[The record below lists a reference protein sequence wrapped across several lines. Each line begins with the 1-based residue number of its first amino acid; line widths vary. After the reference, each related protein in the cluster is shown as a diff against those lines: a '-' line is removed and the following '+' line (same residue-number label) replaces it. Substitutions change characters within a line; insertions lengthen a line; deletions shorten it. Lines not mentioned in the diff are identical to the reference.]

1 MPKFDVFDRSDD
13 LRGARLI
20 EASAGTGKTF
30 SLIEIV
36 KRLVTEQP
44 DPVDITRLLLV
55 TFTNAAT
62 NELSERLK
70 AGLEEMLRKESDAG
84 VIERLEQALEHF
96 DDACIFTIHGFCRK
110 MLTEYT
116 FVHGGVYGVELQL
129 EDDQMRRQVVDEFVR
144 DQVRRLPEECVME
157 LVGLQTALSQLLKDM
172 TGRDVL
178 LPYRVVPDDGSPL
191 AESLKEFPEWATR
204 RLSELKTQAGV
215 MSGDEMLALM
225 SRKVR
230 EVPEFARTVRE
241 RFDAVLIDE
250 FQDTDSV
257 QYAAFH
263 ELFLQG
269 ENRPRHVIF
278 VGDPKQAIYRFRR
291 AELETYIRARNDIGP
306 GNVYTLENNYRTTRA
321 LIDVF
326 NLFFG
331 SGDPANP
338 SRSFFSDDILYRPVG
353 CGNHEKTPVLE
364 QGEDGKLRPLPVF
377 EVLYDRAAE
386 VNPEEAEELAKGSV
400 DKLRALEDEWVASDI
415 DRLING
421 RCFLGDRRVQPSD
434 IAILVSQRDHADGVI
449 EALRSRR
456 IPVCLSSNK
465 DVFKTEQASEILA
478 ILRVMEEPTDLQLL
492 AAARTSRIF
501 GDTLKTFG
509 ADQEAIVRA
518 QMDIRETLARFR
530 QAGLTAAFTF
540 LFERR
545 SVVERLMPLKTGRQ
559 YLRNYRHVLELL
571 QEQTQTLPALAGLIR
586 WFESEK
592 SSEECPENRHLRI
605 ESDERLVTVETIH
618 ASKGLE
624 YPIVYLVRA
633 SADCKPRKISA
644 GFFKAE
650 ESGGP
655 ALEMVLDPSG
665 IPENQ
670 VKNEALKQMQEEA
683 RKAYVAMTR
692 ATSRLVLPMMQK
704 RKNDGAPYL
713 TTARNIYWEVATGQ
727 PMLADAAEAES
738 KFGIVFDRIRAAV
751 KADLPEICRDLSVV
765 AGVDFPETNADARV
779 ADLVRITHP
788 LNLPGIKVKD
798 DGDDSEVPVYAVDA
812 SVCVPSTWSTT
823 SFSALRRG
831 AAQAMPEQS
840 PDPVEEEM
848 PQEASETALTEEQK
862 RDIVHLKGGTQIGT
876 MLHEIFERTDF
887 EDVLRKSEIDFEAH
901 VDRLLRPY
909 QELLGEEYAHALPAV
924 TEMARNVLGA
934 ELPGGVVLARVP
946 MSQRYSELEF
956 DLSVNGPDPGRQV
969 LTEKRL
975 IDLLR
980 ILSEAHAVDPGYT
993 PDYLAPG
1000 AINGFIK
1007 GFIDLFFYAKGKY
1020 WVIDWKSN
1028 WVAASARGY
1037 TQAAMARQMS
1047 HHCYRLQYLIYL
1059 VAVMRFLRSRLG
1071 PQVDVYDRMGGAV
1084 YLFIRGVRK
1093 GSPGQGIVFDRP
1105 RRAVLECLDDAL
1117 RHGYSEEAV
1126 RQYAAEVR
1134 KEEKHD

>member
-1 MPKFDVFDRSDD
+1 MPEFNVFDKSDD

-30 SLIEIV
+30 SLVEIV
-36 KRLVTEQP
+36 KRLVAQQD

-62 NELSERLK
+62 NELSTRLK
-70 AGLEEMLRKESDAG
+70 AGLEEKLRQETDADATA
-84 VIERLEQALEHF
+84 RLEQALEHF

-116 FVHGGVYGVELQL
+116 FVHGGSYGVELQL
-129 EDDQMRRQVVDEFVR
+129 EDDQMRQQVVDEFVR
-144 DQVRRLPEECVME
+144 DKVRSLPEESVMA
-157 LVGLQTALSQLLKDM
+157 LVGLQEALSLLLKDM
-172 TGRDVL
+172 TGRDSA
-178 LPYRVVPDDGSPL
+178 LPFRVVPDDGSPI
-191 AESLKEFPEWATR
+191 AECLKEFPGWAAK
-204 RLSELKTQAGV
+204 RLFELKTQAGV

-225 SRKVR
+225 ARKVR
-230 EVPEFARTVRE
+230 EVPEFARAVRE

-257 QYAAFH
+257 QYAAFR

-291 AELETYIRARNDIGP
+291 AELETYIRARNEI
-306 GNVYTLENNYRTTRA
+306 GNVYTLGNNYRTTRA
-321 LIDVF
+321 LLDVF

-331 SGDPANP
+331 NGNSDKP

-353 CGNHEKTPVLE
+353 CGNPAKTPVLE
-364 QGEDGKLRPLPVF
+364 QGEDGTLRPLPVF
-377 EVLYDRAAE
+377 EVLF
-386 VNPEEAEELAKGSV
+386 NQEETSEEEKELARGSV
-400 DKLRALEDEWVASDI
+400 DQLRALEDEWIASDI

-421 RCFLGDRRVQPSD
+421 KCFLGAQRVKPSD
-434 IAILVSQRDHADGVI
+434 IAILVSKREQANGVI

-456 IPVCLSSNK
+456 IPVCLSSNE
-465 DVFKTEQASEILA
+465 DVFKTEQADEILA
-478 ILRVMEEPTDLQLL
+478 ILKVMEDPTDLQML

-509 ADQEAIVRA
+509 ADQDAIVQA
-518 QMDIRETLARFR
+518 QVDVRETLERYR
-530 QAGLTAAFTF
+530 HAGLTAAFTF

-545 SVVERLMPLKTGRQ
+545 TVVKRLMPLKMGRQ

-592 SSEECPENRHLRI
+592 ASDECPENRHLRI

-624 YPIVYLVRA
+624 YPIVYLAHA
-633 SADCKPRKISA
+633 SAKLNPRAVKP

-650 ESGGP
+650 ESGCP
-655 ALEMVLDPSG
+655 VLEMVLDAG
-665 IPENQ
+665 AIPEEQIESEN
-670 VKNEALKQMQEEA
+670 LKQMQEEA

-692 ATSRLVLPMMQK
+692 ATSRLVLPLMQK
-704 RKNDGAPYL
+704 RLKKDGSPSVY
-713 TTARNIYWEVATGQ
+713 TGENIYWKVATGQ
-727 PMLADAAEAES
+727 PMIANKADTERQFNEV
-738 KFGIVFDRIRAAV
+738 IERIKDAV
-751 KADLPEICRDLSVV
+751 KADMPKICGDLSAI
-765 AGVDFPETNADARV
+765 AGVDFSDTPDGKRV
-779 ADLVRITHP
+779 DDLIRITHP
-788 LNLPGIKVKD
+788 LNQPKIKVR
-798 DGDDSEVPVYAVDA
+798 DGCEKTEPTAYGVDDS
-812 SVCVPSTWSTT
+812 VCIRSAWSTT

-840 PDPVEEEM
+840 PDPLEEEK
-848 PQEASETALTEEQK
+848 PQEVSEGELTEEQK
-862 RDIVHLKGGTQIGT
+862 RDIVHLQGGTRIGT

-887 EDVLRKSEIDFEAH
+887 QDVVRKSEADFEDH
-901 VDRLLRPY
+901 IDRLLRPY
-909 QELLGEEYAHALPAV
+909 RELLGQEYAFALPAV
-924 TEMARNVLGA
+924 TEMVRNVLGA
-934 ELPGGVVLARVP
+934 ELPGGVVLSRVP

-956 DLSVNGPDPGRQV
+956 DLSVGAPDPDRQV

-975 IDLLR
+975 IELLR

-1007 GFIDLFFYAKGKY
+1007 GFIDLFFYAEGKY

-1028 WVAASARGY
+1028 SVAASARGY
-1037 TQAAMARQMS
+1037 TPFAMARQMA

-1071 PQVDVYDRMGGAV
+1071 PEADVYGLMGGAV

-1093 GSPGQGIVFDRP
+1093 GVRDQGIVFDRP
-1105 RRAVLECLDDAL
+1105 KRAVLECLDDAFS
-1117 RHGYSEEAV
+1117 HGYSEKVV
-1126 RQYAAEVR
+1126 RQYAAQVR
-1134 KEEKHD
+1134 KEESHD